1 MRIPRSLVYSVIA
14 FLSLA
19 ACFAV
24 AAQSQQERKPKAP
37 QTADQAPGK
46 GPEKGEDSIRIDVDL
61 VNVPLVASDRGDVYV
76 YDLRKEELT
85 ILEDGVRQEIV
96 FFGTVR
102 EPFHVVLMLD
112 TSGSTREKLGKI
124 QDAAKAFVNQLQPA
138 DRVKIISFD
147 DNVRDWGEFSGD
159 RAQLRGAIDFL
170 SPGQGTKL
178 YDAVKLGLN
187 NLQRIKGRKAIVLFT
202 DGVDYHSDSTKYEDN
217 VRQVEESGVLVYPI
231 RYDTRIDTEAL
242 VRDQQEQGES
252 SDLGTILGGGG
263 GRRGPNGSTPP
274 TVPGGR
280 SPIPGGSRVPD
291 IGNLPIPPII
301 IGGGRYP
308 DGSPR
313 NPNDSRNRYPDNR
326 YPSDN
331 RYPGGSRYPDDRY
344 PDNRYPDDRYPRDR
358 RYPDDRYPRNPGD
371 PRTPGTPSD
380 RYPDSRTPDSRSR
393 REDNIK
399 VMLDG
404 LYGLADSYLQEM
416 AFKSGGK
423 LHRADTLR
431 SLPDA
436 FASIAAELRNQ
447 YSLGYYP
454 SNDKRDGAYR
464 KIQVKLSRPNV
475 VVRARPGYR
484 SPGASPQTRSGK

>member
-1 MRIPRSLVYSVIA
+1 MRIPRSLVHSLIA
-14 FLSLA
+14 LLA
-19 ACFAV
+19 LFVCFTV
-24 AAQSQQERKPKAP
+24 AAQTQKEQKPKP
-37 QTADQAPGK
+37 PRPGEQQAPGK
-46 GPEKGEDSIRIDVDL
+46 AEDSITIDVDL

-85 ILEDGVRQEIV
+85 VFEDGVRQEIV

-112 TSGSTREKLGKI
+112 TSGSTREKLGRI

-147 DNVRDWGEFSGD
+147 DNVRDWGEFAGD
-159 RAQLRGAIDFL
+159 RAQLRSTIDFL

-187 NLQRIKGRKAIVLFT
+187 SLQRIKGRKAIVLFT
-202 DGVDYHSDSTKYEDN
+202 DGVDYHSDSTTYEDN
-217 VRQVEESGVLVYPI
+217 VRQVEESGVLIYPI

-242 VRDQQEQGES
+242 VRDQQTQGES
-252 SDLGTILGGGG
+252 SDLGTIFGGGGG
-263 GRRGPNGSTPP
+263 GRRSPGGPTPP
-274 TVPGGR
+274 TMPGGGR
-280 SPIPGGSRVPD
+280 SPMPGGGRVPD

-301 IGGGRYP
+301 IGGGGGRYP
-308 DGSPR
+308 DGSSR
-313 NPNDSRNRYPDNR
+313 NPNDPRN
-326 YPSDN
+326 
-331 RYPGGSRYPDDRY
+331 RYPDDRY
-344 PDNRYPDDRYPRDR
+344 PDNRYPGGN
-358 RYPDDRYPRNPGD
+358 RYPDDRFPDDRYPDDRRNPRNPGNPGD

-380 RYPDSRTPDSRSR
+380 RYPDSRIPDSRSR
-393 REDNIK
+393 RDDNIK

-436 FASIAAELRNQ
+436 FGAIAAELRNQ

-464 KIQVKLSRPNV
+464 KIQVKLARPNV

-484 SPGASPQTRSGK
+484 SPGPPPKSRPGK